1 MTIMAIEMVIIVVC
15 KVLYI
20 VSTSY
25 SFKEN
30 VMGVP
35 GAWLPVEIYISNI
48 WRCRKEDDDLS
59 QNFVRGKTLS
69 IDGVDSRTD
78 LMFQSCPKIEFPQV
92 HECYATCQEAYLL
105 NLSPWRNLIFG
116 CANAHSVDPERV
128 RTILTKL
135 PLNLDS
141 KGDVFILN
149 MKDDVLHTPH
159 K

>member
-1 MTIMAIEMVIIVVC
+1 MT
-15 KVLYI
+15 
-20 VSTSY
+20 
-25 SFKEN
+25 
-30 VMGVP
+30 
-35 GAWLPVEIYISNI
+35 
-48 WRCRKEDDDLS
+48 LS
-59 QNFVRGKTLS
+59 QFLS
-69 IDGVDSRTD
+69 EERLFLLTVWIPTPI
-78 LMFQSCPKIEFPQV
+78 SCSKVVQKSEFPQV
-92 HECYATCQEAYLL
+92 HGCYATCQEAYLL

-141 KGDVFILN
+141 KGNVFILN

>member
-1 MTIMAIEMVIIVVC
+1 M
-15 KVLYI
+15 
-20 VSTSY
+20 
-25 SFKEN
+25 
-30 VMGVP
+30 
-35 GAWLPVEIYISNI
+35 PVRGYRLKYISNI
-48 WRCRKEDDDLS
+48 WRCPKEDDFESILS
-59 QNFVRGKTLS
+59 EERPLS
-69 IDGVDSRTD
+69 IDGVDSHTD
-78 LMFQSCPKIEFPQV
+78 LMFQSCPKIDFPQV
-92 HECYATCQEAYLL
+92 HGCHATCQEAYLL

-141 KGDVFILN
+141 KSDVFILN